1 MNLEI
6 LLSSEYIIY
15 TISGVVIIFFILRYF
30 IKKKWLQIK
39 TKRFVK
45 QSKKRRNKHFN
56 GIKLVEK
63 TKTKRKKNTNT
74 FKKLRRSSKKHVTKY
89 LQYKSQEIPKI
100 LNVAAN
106 DSLKSSKSVLYIIFK
121 NEKKVLSKVA
131 IELSYKP
138 LINNSNTYE
147 CLDEIILFLHHLPD
161 ALLEKKDYDVFIQ
174 DKNMLITYEIK

>member
-1 MNLEI
+1 MDLKI
-6 LLSSEYIIY
+6 LLSSEYIFY
-15 TISGVVIIFFILRYF
+15 TIAGVVVILFILKYF
-30 IKKKWLQIK
+30 IKKKWLEIK

-56 GIKLVEK
+56 GMKLVEK

-74 FKKLRRSSKKHVTKY
+74 FKKLRRSSKKQVTKY
-89 LQYKSQEIPKI
+89 LHYKSQEIPKM

-106 DSLKSSKSVLYIIFK
+106 DSLKPGKSILYIIFK

-147 CLDEIILFLHHLPD
+147 CLDEIILFLHHLPE